1 MPVKKLVRPVKRR
14 ASKPATRP
22 AAAKAVK
29 RVTAPRVK
37 PAALADGQLWRL
49 GDEQLKVEMV
59 GKILVHYKLAKP
71 TAIRTPTAI
80 ASIATLQK
88 FMKKHKAVLING

>member
-1 MPVKKLVRPVKRR
+1 MPVKKLARPAQRRVAVRPAR
-14 ASKPATRP
+14 AATP
-22 AAAKAVK
+22 AVK
-29 RVTAPRVK
+29 SVAAPRVK
-37 PAALADGQLWRL
+37 PAALVDGQLWRL

-88 FMKKHKAVLING
+88 FMKKHKAVLLNG

>member
-1 MPVKKLVRPVKRR
+1 
-14 ASKPATRP
+14 
-22 AAAKAVK
+22 
-29 RVTAPRVK
+29 
-37 PAALADGQLWRL
+37 
-49 GDEQLKVEMV
+49 MV

>member
-1 MPVKKLVRPVKRR
+1 MPVKKLTRPTKRR
-14 ASKPATRP
+14 AVARPARP
-22 AAAKAVK
+22 AAK
-29 RVTAPRVK
+29 RVSTPRVK
-37 PAALADGQLWRL
+37 PAPLVDGQLWRL